1 MKKWK
6 KFKRNKLLT
15 TVLGFVS
22 FFGACTFI
30 TSCALTPVKNQVDG
44 NKKTNNLALPED
56 PNNLYSKIHDLSFSV
71 QINNTGGINSF
82 SSSDKVKSS
91 STFGTSWLFDWKQ
104 DSEKPITAGG
114 DINFTGY
121 FATNLHVA
129 NVLINPNDNPQYLAP
144 WLKDQTS
151 FDSFN
156 VTNSFYLG
164 RYDVSEDK
172 NLNSSVHNSN
182 ITYYKLPTLP
192 KTFYTATDFINLS
205 DPSYGETT
213 PPYIDFA
220 ILEVYITKYAGP
232 KTIEQIQEN
241 EIYDNWIA
249 PAVSDLK
256 SIPGGYKSLFN
267 YNDYF
272 SDSGK
277 SNPFPKNI
285 YIGGYPFYEWSV
297 DQQVADPYYIDGY
310 KSEFKGSSAWTI
322 NSITGEKDD
331 GQPSDTDSISSNW
344 KDDSIRS
351 DASVYLAN
359 TKKRAGLTLNYHGKT
374 YRQYGLV
381 YIVKSSNLKS
391 GASGSLSLIEGP
403 DGKTPKILGIYFGTI
418 ISKISGSN
426 GESTSIE
433 STSGLVFDL
442 ILPSVSSYLA
452 DIGVKP
458 YDLIAGNAYMNPN
471 GSYKARLET
480 DKTYTNLFPKP
491 AADGS
496 GI

>member
-1 MKKWK
+1 MKKSK

-15 TVLGFVS
+15 IVLGFVS

-30 TSCALTPVKNQVDG
+30 TSCALIPVKNQVDG
-44 NKKTNNLALPED
+44 NKKTNNLALPKD
-56 PNNLYSKIHDLSFSV
+56 SNNLYSKIHDLSFSV
-71 QINNTGGINSF
+71 QINNTGGINS
-82 SSSDKVKSS
+82 SSPSGKVKSS

-104 DSEKPITAGG
+104 DSEKPISDGG

-129 NVLINPNDNPQYLAP
+129 NLLINPEDNPQYLAP
-144 WLKDQTS
+144 WLTKGKP
-151 FDSFN
+151 FDSLDK
-156 VTNSFYLG
+156 TDSFYLG
-164 RYDVSEDK
+164 RYDVSENK
-172 NLNSSVHNSN
+172 TLNSSVHNSN

-192 KTFYTATDFINLS
+192 KTFYTATDFINLG
-205 DPSYGETT
+205 DPSYGET

-220 ILEVYITKYAGP
+220 VLEICITKYADP
-232 KTIEQIQEN
+232 KNDPNKIQEN
-241 EIYDNWIA
+241 EIYDNWIV
-249 PAVSDLK
+249 PAINDLK
-256 SIPGGYKSLFN
+256 SFPSGYDSLFN
-267 YNDYF
+267 YTDYF

-277 SNPFPKNI
+277 SNSFPKNI

-344 KDDSIRS
+344 KDESIRS
-351 DASVYLAN
+351 DGSVYLAN

-391 GASGSLSLIEGP
+391 GASGSLSLIEGS
-403 DGKTPKILGIYFGTI
+403 DGKNPKILGIYFGTI

-442 ILPSVSSYLA
+442 ILPKVSSYLA

-458 YDLIAGNAYMNPN
+458 YDLIAGNDDMNPN
-471 GSYKARLET
+471 GFYRARLET
-480 DKTYTNLFPKP
+480 EKTYTHLFPKP
-491 AADGS
+491 GADGPVT
-496 GI
+496 